1 MVKKKQVPSISSLD
15 CYRELPMRTI
25 AIILTLVVTLVGF
38 LLSYGYTYKK
48 VSGYL
53 YSSPDMQLSVSATS
67 EQQEQ

>member
-1 MVKKKQVPSISSLD
+1 
-15 CYRELPMRTI
+15 MRTI
-25 AIILTLVVTLVGF
+25 AIILALVVTLVGF

-53 YSSPDMQLSVSATS
+53 YSSPEMQLSVSAS